1 MYRCP
6 GDIAKCLLGS
16 VLDPCECCAKG
27 ICARLD
33 GEPCW
38 NSSIPGLPPERRN
51 DGLCA
56 RNYVCTLRSDLRKQ
70 DTPEATCICMEQTL
84 ACGNDNKTYTTPCVL
99 HEEALRRKG
108 TSSLKL
114 QHLGPCQSRPWILS
128 PLEDV
133 LLAFGQRLALNCEA
147 EGFPIPD
154 IFWEFHTAD
163 GREVLKLPGESEETT
178 VHSSVGPEPFMRT
191 SWMQLPRVNKEHIG
205 MYHCIAKNSLGE
217 ASSASFVSISDH

>member
-1 MYRCP
+1 MIFNC
-6 GDIAKCLLGS
+6 
-16 VLDPCECCAKG
+16 V
-27 ICARLD
+27 
-33 GEPCW
+33 
-38 NSSIPGLPPERRN
+38 
-51 DGLCA
+51 
-56 RNYVCTLRSDLRKQ
+56 Q
-70 DTPEATCICMEQTL
+70 DAPQATCICMEQTL

-99 HEEALRRKG
+99 HEEAMRRKG

-163 GREVLKLPGESEETT
+163 GREILKLPGTFVTCIQHGSLNLHITRLPVASCMHFLVNSYYKLRESKI
-178 VHSSVGPEPFMRT
+178 RD
-191 SWMQLPRVNKEHIG
+191 
-205 MYHCIAKNSLGE
+205 
-217 ASSASFVSISDH
+217 SDITIVFNAD